1 MNATQRRLEGKV
13 ALIVG
18 AGQTPGPKM
27 GNGRATALLFA
38 REGAQVLAADQNIAS
53 AEETV
58 ALIQSEGGSA
68 AAVETDVTDESSIQR
83 AVHDCTQ
90 RWNRLDILHNN
101 VGISVAGGDAP
112 VTEITVEAFDRI
124 MAVNLRSVVLACKHA
139 LPIMRDQGSGVIL
152 TISSIAALVIL
163 YSSAQAGSIRIGTEG
178 AYPPW
183 NAKDESGK
191 LIGFEVELAGWL
203 CIYMKADCTL
213 VEQDWDG
220 MIPGLIMRKY
230 DAIMAGMSITDE
242 RMKTINFSQGYAD
255 EVASLAVMK
264 GSSLEG
270 MDTPKA
276 INLSTGGGAAKKAL
290 KTLTAALAGKTIGV
304 QTATI
309 HQNFLESGDVGN
321 VKVRTYKTQ
330 DEVNL
335 DLAAG
340 RIDAALA
347 AAVAFTDYAEKS
359 GKPVVLVGPT
369 FSGGAFGN
377 GVGVGI
383 RKADTQLLEDFNKAI
398 DSARKSGKISE
409 LAIRWFGFDASM

>member
-1 MNATQRRLEGKV
+1 MNKFKRLFLSIF
-13 ALIVG
+13 ASII
-18 AGQTPGPKM
+18 
-27 GNGRATALLFA
+27 LLSTS
-38 REGAQVLAADQNIAS
+38 VLADKI
-53 AEETV
+53 
-58 ALIQSEGGSA
+58 
-68 AAVETDVTDESSIQR
+68 
-83 AVHDCTQ
+83 
-90 RWNRLDILHNN
+90 
-101 VGISVAGGDAP
+101 
-112 VTEITVEAFDRI
+112 
-124 MAVNLRSVVLACKHA
+124 K
-139 LPIMRDQGSGVIL
+139 
-152 TISSIAALVIL
+152 
-163 YSSAQAGSIRIGTEG
+163 IGTEG

-191 LIGFEVELAGWL
+191 LIGFEIELANFL
-203 CIYMKADCTL
+203 CMYMKHECTI

-220 MIPGLIMRKY
+220 MIPALVMRKF

-276 INLSTGGGAAKKAL
+276 INLSIGGSEVNNAL
-290 KTLTAALAGKTIGV
+290 KTLTAALTGKTIGV

-309 HQNFLESGDVGN
+309 HQNFLESGDVG
-321 VKVRTYKTQ
+321 KVNIRTYKTQ

-359 GKPVVLVGPT
+359 GKDVVLVGPT
-369 FSGGAFGN
+369 FAGGAFGN

-383 RKADTQLLEDFNKAI
+383 RKGDNSSAQGKKDAKLLKDFNKAI
-398 DSARKSGKISE
+398 DTARKQGKISE
-409 LAIRWFGFDASM
+409 LAIKWFGFDASM

>member
-1 MNATQRRLEGKV
+1 MK
-13 ALIVG
+13 
-18 AGQTPGPKM
+18 
-27 GNGRATALLFA
+27 
-38 REGAQVLAADQNIAS
+38 NIFKFFLS
-53 AEETV
+53 C
-58 ALIQSEGGSA
+58 I
-68 AAVETDVTDESSIQR
+68 AAVAIFFST
-83 AVHDCTQ
+83 
-90 RWNRLDILHNN
+90 
-101 VGISVAGGDAP
+101 
-112 VTEITVEAFDRI
+112 
-124 MAVNLRSVVLACKHA
+124 
-139 LPIMRDQGSGVIL
+139 
-152 TISSIAALVIL
+152 
-163 YSSAQAGSIRIGTEG
+163 AQADSIRIGTEG

-191 LIGFEVELAGWL
+191 LIGFEVELANFL
-203 CIYMKADCTL
+203 CIYMGAECTI

-270 MDTPKA
+270 MDTPKG
-276 INLSTGGGAAKKAL
+276 INLSLGGSDVKKAL

-309 HQNFLESGDVGN
+309 HQNFLESGDVGS
-321 VKVRTYKTQ
+321 VKIRTYKTQ

-377 GVGVGI
+377 GVGVGL
-383 RKADTQLLEDFNKAI
+383 RKADTQLEKDFNKAI
-398 DSARKSGKISE
+398 NTARKNGKLSE
-409 LAIRWFGFDASM
+409 LAIKWFGFDASM

>member
-1 MNATQRRLEGKV
+1 MK
-13 ALIVG
+13 
-18 AGQTPGPKM
+18 
-27 GNGRATALLFA
+27 
-38 REGAQVLAADQNIAS
+38 NIFKFF
-53 AEETV
+53 
-58 ALIQSEGGSA
+58 L
-68 AAVETDVTDESSIQR
+68 
-83 AVHDCTQ
+83 
-90 RWNRLDILHNN
+90 
-101 VGISVAGGDAP
+101 
-112 VTEITVEAFDRI
+112 
-124 MAVNLRSVVLACKHA
+124 
-139 LPIMRDQGSGVIL
+139 
-152 TISSIAALVIL
+152 SSIAALMVF
-163 YSSAQAGSIRIGTEG
+163 SSSVQAGSIRIGTEG

-191 LIGFEVELAGWL
+191 LIGFEVELANFL
-203 CIYMKADCTL
+203 CIYMKADCTI

-276 INLSTGGGAAKKAL
+276 INLSLGGSDVKKAL
-290 KTLTAALAGKTIGV
+290 KTLTSVLAGKTIGV

-309 HQNFLESGDVGN
+309 HQNFLESGDIGS

-359 GKPVVLVGPT
+359 GKPVILVGPT

-383 RKADTQLLEDFNKAI
+383 RKTDIQLLKDFNEAI
-398 DSARKSGKISE
+398 DTARESGKISE

>member
-1 MNATQRRLEGKV
+1 MKNICKFFLSSLV
-13 ALIVG
+13 AL
-18 AGQTPGPKM
+18 
-27 GNGRATALLFA
+27 
-38 REGAQVLAADQNIAS
+38 VL
-53 AEETV
+53 
-58 ALIQSEGGSA
+58 
-68 AAVETDVTDESSIQR
+68 
-83 AVHDCTQ
+83 
-90 RWNRLDILHNN
+90 
-101 VGISVAGGDAP
+101 
-112 VTEITVEAFDRI
+112 
-124 MAVNLRSVVLACKHA
+124 
-139 LPIMRDQGSGVIL
+139 
-152 TISSIAALVIL
+152 ISSTTLADNIK
-163 YSSAQAGSIRIGTEG
+163 IGTEG

-191 LIGFEVELAGWL
+191 LIGFEVELANWL
-203 CIYMKADCTL
+203 CIYMEADCTI

-264 GSSLEG
+264 GSDLEG

-276 INLSTGGGAAKKAL
+276 INLSTGGGDVKKAL

-309 HQNFLESGDVGN
+309 HQNFLESGDVGSI
-321 VKVRTYKTQ
+321 KIKTYKTQ

-383 RKADTQLLEDFNKAI
+383 RKDDTDLLKRFNKAI
-398 DSARKSGKISE
+398 DVARKNGKISE
-409 LAIRWFGFDASM
+409 LAIKWFGFDASM